1 MYGPPL
7 PPISDC
13 QTTETPLTT
22 MEETTMTSEGPET
35 TTEGPEETTTMIS
48 CEDFTEGLC
57 PLSEDN
63 ILNSTSSTPS
73 VEECQLICRW
83 YRRDNSGFIG
93 WYFLLQGQHWV
104 QLLLPPWL
112 PVFPPRLLWLH
123 GAVFRLYERP
133 AGAEHLAVS
142 DYYGG
147 SRHHWGIW
155 SSLRQHSG
163 FTVRGEEGMI
173 DEKIN
178 IL

>member
-1 MYGPPL
+1 MIFSRNETACLFFSHIANHCFLLSVCESTEPCEGCMYGPPL

-73 VEECQLICRW
+73 VEECQLICR
-83 YRRDNSGFIG
+83 
-93 WYFLLQGQHWV
+93 
-104 QLLLPPWL
+104 
-112 PVFPPRLLWLH
+112 
-123 GAVFRLYERP
+123 
-133 AGAEHLAVS
+133 
-142 DYYGG
+142 
-147 SRHHWGIW
+147 
-155 SSLRQHSG
+155 
-163 FTVRGEEGMI
+163 
-173 DEKIN
+173 
-178 IL
+178 